1 MLNLD
6 EMKQV
11 WAEHDRKLD
20 QCIRLNRQLL
30 STANL
35 NGARSAMH
43 RLTILLGVE
52 AALWFAIV
60 LALGRF
66 IYQNT
71 GMPRFAWPA
80 IAVDIY
86 AIGMFAANIAQIFAS
101 QIDYGGPVAAIQ
113 KQLGYLRVLR
123 IRTTQWGLLAGVVV
137 WAPFAIVVL
146 RALLGIESYD
156 FAWLAANVAFGLA
169 LIPLAFWLSR
179 KFSHRM
185 SRSPFMQRLMN
196 EIAGNSLNTATAF
209 LSKLSEFES

>member
-1 MLNLD
+1 MLNLE
-6 EMKQV
+6 EMQQA

-20 QCIRLNRQLL
+20 QCIRLNQQLL

-35 NGARSAMH
+35 NGARSALH
-43 RLTILLGVE
+43 RLTILIGVE

-60 LALGRF
+60 MGLGNF
-66 IYQNT
+66 IYQNF
-71 GMPRFAWPA
+71 GMPRFAWPGV
-80 IAVDIY
+80 AVDIY
-86 AIGMFAANIAQIFAS
+86 AIGMFAANIGQIFLS
-101 QIDYGGPVAAIQ
+101 QIDYGGPVAVIQ

-137 WAPFAIVVL
+137 WAPLGIVVL
-146 RALLGIESYD
+146 RAFFGIQSYD

-169 LIPLAFWLSR
+169 LIPLALWLSK

-185 SRSPFMQRLMN
+185 SRSPFMQRIMN
-196 EIAGNSLNTATAF
+196 EIAGHSLNRATAF